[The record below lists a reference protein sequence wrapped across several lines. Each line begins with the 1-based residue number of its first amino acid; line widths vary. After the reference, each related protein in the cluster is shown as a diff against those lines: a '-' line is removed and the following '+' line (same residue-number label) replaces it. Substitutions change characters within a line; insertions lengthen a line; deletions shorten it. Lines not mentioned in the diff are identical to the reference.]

1 MEQDRRRLSIRE
13 SRAVRLGVT
22 VAVFATLSLIALVAV
37 GMVRGPESSGP
48 PIPEN
53 TQQRSGLQGNRP
65 LTSFDF
71 IQSSNSSDQSLT
83 DDDYPKNADGMTLP
97 QQISR

>member
-13 SRAVRLGVT
+13 SRAVRLGIS

-37 GMVRGPESSGP
+37 GMVKGPESSGP
-48 PIPEN
+48 PIPAN
-53 TQQRSGLQGNRP
+53 TQQRSGLEANRP

-71 IQSSNSSDQSLT
+71 IQSSNSSGQSHT
-83 DDDYPKNADGMTLP
+83 DDDYPKSSDGMTLP
-97 QQISR
+97 QQYDR